1 MRAEVTMS
9 RLSAG
14 LALAVV
20 LASPPAA
27 TQAGWKEYEYPR
39 DGFAARYPGEPIVA
53 EHVYDSRLGSSVT
66 ERIYAYD
73 SGGVVYAV
81 AIADFGRARPDRD
94 EAIDEAA
101 DRLMAMGRLTH
112 DVSARLNWNYGRELR
127 VEDADGTSYTDAIF
141 LIGSKLL
148 QLKVIYPAHN
158 SDPSGS
164 AGIHYF
170 QQAVRLLD

>member
-9 RLSAG
+9 HISAG
-14 LALAVV
+14 LALATL
-20 LASPPAA
+20 LASAPAA
-27 TQAGWKEYEYPR
+27 AQAGWKEYSFPR
-39 DGFAARYPGEPIVA
+39 DGFAARYPGDPVVGEQA
-53 EHVYDSRLGSSVT
+53 YQTRLGSSVT
-66 ERIYAYD
+66 ERVYSFD

-81 AIADFGRARPDRD
+81 AVADFTDARPNRD

-127 VEDADGTSYTDAIF
+127 VEGADGTSYTDAIF
-141 LIGSKLL
+141 LIGNKLL
-148 QLKVIYPAHN
+148 QLKVIYPVQN